1 MSLLAAAALGL
12 LIGAVLGALG
22 GGGSI
27 LTVPIL
33 VYLLGQS
40 GQDATTS
47 SLVIVGVTAVLGAL
61 GYARAGQ
68 LRWRV
73 GAAFGAA
80 GIGAAFLGSLANRL
94 VDERVLLL
102 GFAGVMVLAAAGMR
116 RRHAC
121 GTSSD
126 CADSGDT
133 KTSSNRGEAAAA
145 PPEPATPLP
154 VASPRGRT
162 TTLDALAPDLAT
174 HNQPAAASARP
185 ARGTVAKV
193 VAAGAL
199 VGFLTGFFGVGG
211 GFVIVPA
218 LVLVLGLP
226 MPAAVGTSL
235 FIIAVNSAVALASRG
250 GQAHFDWSVIIPF
263 TLGAVAGT
271 VAGQHIA
278 GRVSG
283 QTLTR
288 AFAILLLLV
297 AGFIGIHSLLALT

>member
-22 GGGSI
+22 GGGAI

-80 GIGAAFLGSLANRL
+80 GIGAAYLGTLANRL
-94 VDERVLLL
+94 VDERLLLL
-102 GFAGVMVLAAAGMR
+102 GFAGVMVLAAAGMLR
-116 RRHAC
+116 RRHAG

-133 KTSSNRGEAAAA
+133 ETSSNRGEAAAA
-145 PPEPATPLP
+145 PPEPPTPLP

-162 TTLDALAPDLAT
+162 TTLDALAPDVAT

-218 LVLVLGLP
+218 LVLVLGCRCP
-226 MPAAVGTSL
+226 PPSAPHCSSSRSTAPSRWPPGAARPTSTGPSSSRSPSAPSPAPSPASTSPVGS
-235 FIIAVNSAVALASRG
+235 
-250 GQAHFDWSVIIPF
+250 P
-263 TLGAVAGT
+263 AGP
-271 VAGQHIA
+271 
-278 GRVSG
+278 
-283 QTLTR
+283 
-288 AFAILLLLV
+288 
-297 AGFIGIHSLLALT
+297 